1 MKNILIIGSGIIG
14 ICTGIELIRRGYS
27 VTLMDPNQPGS
38 QTSYGNAGVIS
49 DSSLMVIN
57 NPQLRKSL
65 FQLIFTKQTS
75 FRYSKFF
82 IFLRLSWI
90 LRFLIFSHKN
100 HMEFAAKALREFMPN
115 MHLAVI
121 YAKPRGL
128 PLANTYVEEITQ
140 ETWPVFPWDEED
152 KANH

>member
-1 MKNILIIGSGIIG
+1 MKNILIIGSGIVG

-38 QTSYGNAGVIS
+38 QTSYGNAGAIS

-65 FQLIFTKQTS
+65 FQLIFKKQTS

-82 IFLRLSWI
+82 IFG
-90 LRFLIFSHKN
+90 
-100 HMEFAAKALREFMPN
+100 FAFISL
-115 MHLAVI
+115 VI
-121 YAKPRGL
+121 SKISL
-128 PLANTYVEEITQ
+128 
-140 ETWPVFPWDEED
+140 
-152 KANH
+152 

>member
-1 MKNILIIGSGIIG
+1 MKNILIIGSGIVG

-100 HMEFAAKALREFMPN
+100 HMEFAAKALRELQVLSLKT
-115 MHLAVI
+115 HQ
-121 YAKPRGL
+121 
-128 PLANTYVEEITQ
+128 EII
-140 ETWPVFPWDEED
+140 
-152 KANH
+152 

>member
-38 QTSYGNAGVIS
+38 QTSYGNAGVIT

-65 FQLIFTKQTS
+65 FSLVFKKQTS
-75 FRYSKFF
+75 FRYSIYLFF
-82 IFLRLSWI
+82 LG
-90 LRFLIFSHKN
+90 
-100 HMEFAAKALREFMPN
+100 
-115 MHLAVI
+115 
-121 YAKPRGL
+121 Y
-128 PLANTYVEEITQ
+128 
-140 ETWPVFPWDEED
+140 TW
-152 KANH
+152 